1 MGLCFKLT
9 LLVVTGAA
17 VLGGLCLKCCFKE
30 MEVPVIEEI
39 YWGTGKAASDDTS
52 IKPFKIDI
60 PDKVLLDLKDRLA
73 KHRDFTPPLE
83 GVQQQYGMNTNLL
96 KDIVDHWK
104 NKYDWRA
111 REKYLNQYPQFK
123 TKIQGLDIHFIHVKP
138 QVAKGIK
145 VYPMLMVHGWPGS
158 VREFYEL
165 IPYLTKPTNG
175 RDYAFELIIPSLP
188 GYGFSQ
194 AAPKPGMSPIQI
206 SIIFKNLM
214 ERLGHKKYYLQGG
227 DWGSLITADLAAV
240 FGDRILGLHN
250 NMCVVNTPLSNIK
263 RMLGAFWPSMVVDA
277 KYESWMYPY
286 STFFK
291 TMMLEMGYMHIQA
304 TKPDTVGV
312 GLNDSPVGL
321 AAYIIE
327 KFTSW
332 TNKNWQSRADGG
344 LKDKFTY
351 DKILDNV
358 MIYWVTGSI
367 TTSMRLY
374 SESFNSDY
382 QAKHY
387 DWVPIKVPSACANFK
402 YELAYTPECLLKER
416 YTQLVQNNHFED
428 GGHFIAFEAP
438 KVLGDDVWSFVDKT
452 LALQNKK
459 TN

>member
-1 MGLCFKLT
+1 MC
-9 LLVVTGAA
+9 VD
-17 VLGGLCLKCCFKE
+17 E
-30 MEVPVIEEI
+30 Q
-39 YWGTGKAASDDTS
+39 
-52 IKPFKIDI
+52 
-60 PDKVLLDLKDRLA
+60 VLLDLKDRLA

-387 DWVPIKVPSACANFK
+387 DW
-402 YELAYTPECLLKER
+402 
-416 YTQLVQNNHFED
+416 
-428 GGHFIAFEAP
+428 
-438 KVLGDDVWSFVDKT
+438 
-452 LALQNKK
+452 
-459 TN
+459 